1 METMPTDI
9 QQTVLEIIA
18 GQALLQVSDLTP
30 EQTLSDIGIDSL
42 ALVESIF
49 AIEEA
54 FDIDVPFNANA
65 PEQSDF
71 DISTIGS
78 IIAAVEKLVTEQAA

>member
-1 METMPTDI
+1 MPPDI
-9 QQTVLEIIA
+9 QQTVLKIIA
-18 GQALLQVSDLTP
+18 EQAILKVSDLSP
-30 EQTLSDIGIDSL
+30 EQSLDDVGIDSL

-78 IIAAVEKLVTEQAA
+78 IIAAVKKLVTEQAA